1 MAGGGWQHLASS
13 ARELASASATKTR
26 AVTATLGKAVVQHE
40 AATSR
45 EVRHLVAGEGSG
57 EPGSSPVPPGADGQ
71 HVEGP
76 REPAQQGPCEV
87 QDAYGF
93 TLEVTPE
100 QAAILERCRA
110 RQEHVRAKWQPAA
123 RGPDGLPPPDVLKKL
138 CRKGVPPDLRHQVW
152 LQLSGANAR
161 RQRLPPHYY
170 ADAALQG
177 GGSPFAHQI
186 ELDVPRTFPSN
197 EWVQSEAGQSALRH
211 VLRAFA
217 HHNPRVGYCQSMNYV
232 AAMLLL
238 VLGHDEEDAFWVLA
252 SLIDDNDDGI
262 LYKDMYA
269 SNLNGTHVEM
279 RSLHELVQHKLPR
292 LGAHMDALGC
302 DMSILATDWFLCL
315 FCTSLPAE
323 TVARVWD
330 ALLNEGP
337 KVLFRVALAL
347 LKLHEPLLLAQDN
360 EGELLRATRRL
371 AAKAFDRDA
380 LMKVAFE
387 GVGSMPM
394 ERINSYRARKQREVD
409 REFAERETQ
418 RNLAAA
424 VQEHGFVL
432 STQDAALLKRSGDAE
447 ATAQGSGGGSSQ
459 GGSSAAGGSPARG
472 LAASS
477 SVGAAGGSRWV
488 SSLQALGSKAKDTLD
503 RGRMRIAHRRG
514 QSLGASPTVLE
525 GLEPAP

>member
-13 ARELASASATKTR
+13 AKELASAGATKTR
-26 AVTATLGKAVVQHE
+26 AVTSSLGKAV

-45 EVRHLVAGEGSG
+45 EVRHLVAGEGGG
-57 EPGSSPVPPGADGQ
+57 EPGSSPPQPGADGR

-76 REPAQQGPCEV
+76 REPAQQGPQEV
-87 QDAYGF
+87 QDAFGF
-93 TLEVTPE
+93 SLGVSPE

-110 RQEHVRAKWQPAA
+110 QQEHGRAKWQAAA

-138 CRKGVPPDLRHQVW
+138 CRKGVPPDMRRRVW
-152 LQLSGANAR
+152 LQLSGANTR
-161 RQRLPPHYY
+161 RQQLPPHYY
-170 ADAALQG
+170 ADSALQG
-177 GGSPFAHQI
+177 GSSPFAHQI
-186 ELDVPRTFPSN
+186 ELDVPRTFPTN
-197 EWVQSEAGQSALRH
+197 GWVQSEAGQSALRH

-238 VLGHDEEDAFWVLA
+238 VLGRDEEDAFWVLA

-279 RSLHELVQHKLPR
+279 RSLQELVQHKLPR
-292 LGAHMDALGC
+292 LGAHMQALGC

-315 FCTSLPAE
+315 FSTSLPAE

-371 AAKAFDRDA
+371 AAEAFDRDA
-380 LMKVAFE
+380 LMKVAFD

-409 REFAERETQ
+409 RELAERETQ

-424 VQEHGFVL
+424 VQEQGFVL
-432 STQDAALLKRSGDAE
+432 SAHDAAILRRSGE
-447 ATAQGSGGGSSQ
+447 AGAQHHGSGSGGSQ
-459 GGSSAAGGSPARG
+459 GASSVPGGSPVRS

-477 SVGAAGGSRWV
+477 SMGSTAGSRWV

-503 RGRMRIAHRRG
+503 RGRIRIAHRRG
-514 QSLGASPTVLE
+514 QSLGASPIVLE
-525 GLEPAP
+525 GQEPAL